1 MSKIGYARV
10 SSPSQNLDR
19 QIQELT
25 NVKVDKIF
33 QEKISGKNVDRPQL
47 IQLLNTILVN
57 DEVVVCSL
65 DRIGRNSS
73 DIKNIMQQIQQKGA
87 TVTILNMPSF
97 RGIENRNLR
106 ELLNSLII
114 DLFSYV
120 AESEREMMLE
130 RQRQGIEI
138 AKRKGVYKGRKIKFT
153 PESKELTNAIRMY
166 NERKQNKLTVQ
177 QIAVSNGMSKVTLY
191 RKLKAEKKS

>member
-33 QEKISGKNVDRPQL
+33 QEKNFRKKNVDRPQL

-73 DIKNIMQQIQQKGA
+73 DIKKHYAAN
-87 TVTILNMPSF
+87 T
-97 RGIENRNLR
+97 
-106 ELLNSLII
+106 
-114 DLFSYV
+114 
-120 AESEREMMLE
+120 
-130 RQRQGIEI
+130 
-138 AKRKGVYKGRKIKFT
+138 AKR
-153 PESKELTNAIRMY
+153 
-166 NERKQNKLTVQ
+166 
-177 QIAVSNGMSKVTLY
+177 SNCHNTEH
-191 RKLKAEKKS
+191 A

>member
-1 MSKIGYARV
+1 
-10 SSPSQNLDR
+10 
-19 QIQELT
+19 
-25 NVKVDKIF
+25 
-33 QEKISGKNVDRPQL
+33 
-47 IQLLNTILVN
+47 
-57 DEVVVCSL
+57 
-65 DRIGRNSS
+65 
-73 DIKNIMQQIQQKGA
+73 MQQIQQKGA